1 VACVLDRGDA
11 RMSDDKPSNGLD
23 IYLTQCCGATVW
35 IYTDYSQGGELMIPI
50 CFSCKQK
57 VTLEGEIVE

>member
-1 VACVLDRGDA
+1 
-11 RMSDDKPSNGLD
+11 MSDDKPDNKLYPPH
-23 IYLTQCCGATVW
+23 IHMTQCCGATVW